1 MSVFVGKKPLFVY
14 SLKAMSTLKQEK
26 KVVIAARGALISKAI
41 LVVNRVVNQMKNVN
55 VSISYNVQKL
65 LDEKKNR
72 EKEVPVMEF
81 TLTM

>member
-14 SLKAMSTLKQEK
+14 TIKAMSTLKQEK
-26 KVVIAARGALISKAI
+26 KVVIAARGVLISKAI
-41 LVVNRVVNQMKNVN
+41 LVVNRVANQMKVN

-81 TLTM
+81 TLTT

>member
-14 SLKAMSTLKQEK
+14 TIKAMSTLKQEK
-26 KVVIAARGALISKAI
+26 KVVIAARGVLISKAI
-41 LVVNRVVNQMKNVN
+41 LVVNRVVNQMKVN

-81 TLTM
+81 ILTT